1 MICWAN
7 AKSSSSLLS
16 FSLIVKSEFVEH
28 FAVVKHLMKKDTYT
42 TSRTKKDIEGEQILF
57 KNENNN
63 CSLSES
69 ISLEM
74 AAPKDGFPLQFA
86 ELVSPPLIGHSS
98 LKVEGKGA
106 SPCCSCDSSHW
117 ADHL

>member
-1 MICWAN
+1 MI
-7 AKSSSSLLS
+7 KSSLLNVKWS
-16 FSLIVKSEFVEH
+16 FFT
-28 FAVVKHLMKKDTYT
+28 VVKILLKKDTYT
-42 TSRTKKDIEGEQILF
+42 TWRTKKDREGEQILF

-63 CSLSES
+63 CSLGES

-106 SPCCSCDSSHW
+106 SPCCSSDSSHW